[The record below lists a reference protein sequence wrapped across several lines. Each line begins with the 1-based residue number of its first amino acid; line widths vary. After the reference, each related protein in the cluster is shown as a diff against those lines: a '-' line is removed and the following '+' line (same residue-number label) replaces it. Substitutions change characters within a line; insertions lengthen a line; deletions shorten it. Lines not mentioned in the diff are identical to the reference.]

1 MSGDSSQY
9 SGTAIRPTSSGRRPS
24 PRVFCAHVRLDLTSS
39 AVQQKCTY
47 TSLLTDPHPPRACI
61 RTYHVP
67 AAHQDK
73 YGFTALM
80 NAAYYDKAKAAHA
93 LCRMAGTTERTYGC
107 TAVRAGHNTDASDHR
122 RTFVLSVY
130 YDTMVACT
138 MNVIAGLLLICT
150 PPTIVLPPPN
160 VVAPPLP

>member
-1 MSGDSSQY
+1 
-9 SGTAIRPTSSGRRPS
+9 
-24 PRVFCAHVRLDLTSS
+24 
-39 AVQQKCTY
+39 
-47 TSLLTDPHPPRACI
+47 
-61 RTYHVP
+61 
-67 AAHQDK
+67 
-73 YGFTALM
+73 M

-138 MNVIAGLLLICT
+138 MNVIAGPLLICT